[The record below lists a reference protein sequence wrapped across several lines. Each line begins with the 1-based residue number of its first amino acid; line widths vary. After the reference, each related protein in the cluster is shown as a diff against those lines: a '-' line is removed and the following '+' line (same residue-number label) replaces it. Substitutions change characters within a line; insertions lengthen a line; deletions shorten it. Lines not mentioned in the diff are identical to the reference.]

1 MRKFIFLIGS
11 TDDFESL
18 ETLTFA
24 YFNEPDQFAELN
36 ASVFTFVVPNV
47 GTGSPLTV
55 HDLATYIGRGLAF
68 SNDWCM
74 DGTLSCILEA

>member
-18 ETLTFA
+18 EDLQNT
-24 YFNEPDQFAELN
+24 YFNGGVTERN
-36 ASVFTFVVPNV
+36 MSVFTFDVPDV
-47 GTGSPLTV
+47 GTNSLTV
-55 HDLATYIGRGLAF
+55 RDIATYIGRGLAF

-74 DGTLSCILEA
+74 DGTLSCLLEA

>member
-18 ETLTFA
+18 EDLQNT
-24 YFNEPDQFAELN
+24 YFNGGVTERN
-36 ASVFTFVVPNV
+36 MSVFTFDVPDM
-47 GTGSPLTV
+47 GTNSLMV
-55 HDLATYIGRGLAF
+55 RDIATYIGRGLAF

-74 DGTLSCILEA
+74 DGTLSTLLEA